1 MQSDA
6 FAAQRR
12 EQLVAGD
19 DRLGPVVAEAL
30 SNLGADGWADPIVD
44 AAGRIWLENYAAE
57 APDAAYRAGLMR
69 FRQRVAESLEKT
81 TESSN
86 AERIT
91 RWLSTY
97 AVNAGTIQG
106 AYRRGVRFKTW
117 VDMEDAAVRET
128 HRHAAG
134 QVVPIGGAFMVGGV
148 KMGYPGEPVGP
159 IELWISCRC
168 VAQPAAR
175 SGETMSENTLD
186 LGSNAHTRALVA
198 DAGAEDPRTGALV
211 VLLPADDDPITAATS
226 EDQAHMTFVWMGD
239 VSDIDDAARA
249 AIGGEVS
256 SYATALDGPIVVPV
270 MRRGQLGDD
279 GADVVFLE
287 RSDSL
292 LAARDG
298 LMESSPNLLAAH
310 DAAEQFPEWTPHVTL
325 GYPEGVEGGPAV
337 GEYDGT
343 EVTFDRLGLW
353 LGGDYTEYP
362 MGGVVSD
369 TIIAD
374 AAAQE
379 PGIPAEEYEAD
390 DELEDDEEPIT
401 EIPVHGVLAP
411 EGIETGDGR
420 GFREGAIS
428 SRPLPYPLRLEVV
441 GTHGGTTSD
450 VVTVGRID
458 EAWRDDATGMWRFR
472 GAIILSKPQASA
484 AIEGIIDGS
493 GTGVSIDADAM
504 AVDMEGFSD
513 EAVATAE
520 AAGKNPTTWFSETR
534 IAGLTIVPI
543 PAFHEAY
550 IALGHDFV
558 EDMTEEQITAAAG
571 VLEDCGCGEDK
582 SKLATGGVIPS
593 GTMALIGESGSP
605 DYVIPKS
612 VMEKVSTFAPGTKD
626 GRAGTL
632 STWSVQSTSAETQQS
647 SGGGV
652 VSTTA
657 DGSALALLSGQEV
670 RGRLIFSTAGPTTMS
685 AGLGLDMSTGKV
697 TAESLPTA
705 TASDALPTE
714 SFTSAGGGESPRGT
728 SSTTPATTAQGA
740 RVERPAPI
748 ADAVTRAISS
758 PPSTLKTSHAA
769 RPTMGVADSAGPD
782 YTTSL
787 NPRLGTS
794 GLSME
799 FSDGRVVPVEMW
811 DALSGTVRLSGG
823 IVLASK
829 RPERSFSNPST
840 RDGPGWITNPIP
852 TSRIRRYWVRGEGA
866 AKIRWGEGG
875 DFNRCRAQLAK
886 YVQNPEWLAG
896 LCANM
901 HKEALGIWPA
911 QHAASARAA
920 VLASGALPAP
930 MINLVEPEAEDAITA
945 AAGFPGGFPADWFA
959 NPKFRQL
966 TPLTIDKESGR
977 IFGHL
982 AQWGVCHIGVSGNCV
997 KPPKSRSNY
1006 ANFLKGVVDTT
1017 AGEQPVGCFTYGI
1030 GHADPRLRAAAAT
1043 AHYDRPDAVVA
1054 YVNVGEDSYGIWYA
1068 GVLRPGVDEQLVDE
1082 FRAVGAVSGDWRPI
1096 GRFGLDLVAS
1106 VAVNTPGFP
1115 VSIAASGGEVTALIA
1130 AGMVMQAEPEPESTP
1145 ESFADANADFLAA
1158 AIAKAMDKRENQ
1170 KREQDLRQRAHS
1182 IRQAD
1187 LRRRAQKKG

>member
-159 IELWISCRC
+159 IELWINCRC

-175 SGETMSENTLD
+175 SGETMSESTLD
-186 LGSNAHTRALVA
+186 LGSNAHTRALIA
-198 DAGAEDPRTGALV
+198 DAGAEEPRTGALV

-226 EDQAHMTFVWMGD
+226 EDRAHMTFVWMGD

-256 SYATALDGPIVVPV
+256 SYAAALDGPIVVPV

-287 RSDSL
+287 RSDSVL
-292 LAARDG
+292 NARDG

-325 GYPEGVEGGPAV
+325 GYPEGVEGGPAI

-534 IAGLTIVPI
+534 VAGLTIVPI

-571 VLEDCGCGEDK
+571 ILEDCGCGEGK
-582 SKLATGGVIPS
+582 SKLATGGLVPP

-612 VMEKVSTFAPGTKD
+612 VVAKFNKARMEEIAAFAPGTKD
-626 GRAGTL
+626 GARK
-632 STWSVQSTSAETQQS
+632 
-647 SGGGV
+647 GGDV
-652 VSTTA
+652 DNMEA
-657 DGSALALLSGQEV
+657 W
-670 RGRLIFSTAGPTTMS
+670 RNRTAGPLPSSTT
-685 AGLGLDMSTGKV
+685 D
-697 TAESLPTA
+697 PT
-705 TASDALPTE
+705 T
-714 SFTSAGGGESPRGT
+714 TSAGRGLDTSTGADMAESRRTATGASAPHTVSSMSGASDPSRMGS
-728 SSTTPATTAQGA
+728 SSTIPVTTDQGA
-740 RVERPAPI
+740 LGADRASI
-748 ADAVTRAISS
+748 ADASTRGISNLS
-758 PPSTLKTSHAA
+758 QIPSTS
-769 RPTMGVADSAGPD
+769 PAGRLTTAPASSVGLGS
-782 YTTSL
+782 TTS
-787 NPRLGTS
+787 PAPTAGTS
-794 GLSME
+794 GSKAE
-799 FSDGRVVPVEMW
+799 SSG
-811 DALSGTVRLSGG
+811 ALAASAGSPIVGATRSERLSADTES
-823 IVLASK
+823 ASVAFA
-829 RPERSFSNPST
+829 PGT
-840 RDGPGWITNPIP
+840 RDGPGWITHPIP

-920 VLASGALPAP
+920 VLASGALPSP
-930 MINLVEPEAEDAITA
+930 MINLVEPEPGEAITA
-945 AAGFPGGFPADWFA
+945 AAGFPGGFPAEWFA

-982 AQWGVCHIGVSGNCV
+982 AQWGVCHIGVSGSCV
-997 KPPKSRSNY
+997 KPPHSRSNY

-1054 YVNVGEDSYGIWYA
+1054 YVNVGEDSFGIWYS
-1068 GVLRPGVDEQLVDE
+1068 GVLRPGVDEELVDE
-1082 FRAVGAVSGDWRPI
+1082 FRAVGAVSGDWRPV
-1096 GRFGLDLVAS
+1096 GHFGLDLVAS

-1130 AGMVMQAEPEPESTP
+1130 AGMVTQPDPEPESAP

-1170 KREQDLRQRAHS
+1170 KREQALRQRAHT

>member
-1 MQSDA
+1 MQSDV

-30 SNLGADGWADPIVD
+30 SNLGADDWADPIVD

-117 VDMEDAAVRET
+117 VDMEDAAVREA

-148 KMGYPGEPVGP
+148 KVGYPGEPVGP
-159 IELWISCRC
+159 IELWINCRC

-175 SGETMSENTLD
+175 SGETMSESTLD

-198 DAGAEDPRTGALV
+198 DAGAEEPRTGALV

-310 DAAEQFPEWTPHVTL
+310 DAAEQFSEWTPHVTL
-325 GYPEGVEGGPAV
+325 GYPEGVEGGPAI

-369 TIIAD
+369 TITAD

-411 EGIETGDGR
+411 EDIETGDGR

-472 GAIILSKPQASA
+472 GAVILSKPQASA

-513 EAVATAE
+513 EAVVTAE

-571 VLEDCGCGEDK
+571 ILEDCGCGEDK
-582 SKLATGGVIPS
+582 SKLATGGLIPP

-605 DYVIPKS
+605 DYVIPKGVTAKVNKG
-612 VMEKVSTFAPGTKD
+612 VMEEISAFAPGTKD
-626 GRAGTL
+626 G
-632 STWSVQSTSAETQQS
+632 
-647 SGGGV
+647 
-652 VSTTA
+652 
-657 DGSALALLSGQEV
+657 
-670 RGRLIFSTAGPTTMS
+670 
-685 AGLGLDMSTGKV
+685 
-697 TAESLPTA
+697 
-705 TASDALPTE
+705 
-714 SFTSAGGGESPRGT
+714 
-728 SSTTPATTAQGA
+728 
-740 RVERPAPI
+740 
-748 ADAVTRAISS
+748 
-758 PPSTLKTSHAA
+758 
-769 RPTMGVADSAGPD
+769 
-782 YTTSL
+782 
-787 NPRLGTS
+787 
-794 GLSME
+794 
-799 FSDGRVVPVEMW
+799 
-811 DALSGTVRLSGG
+811 
-823 IVLASK
+823 
-829 RPERSFSNPST
+829 
-840 RDGPGWITNPIP
+840 PGWITHPIP

-920 VLASGALPAP
+920 VLASGALPSP
-930 MINLVEPEAEDAITA
+930 MINLVEPEPREAITA
-945 AAGFPGGFPADWFA
+945 AAGFPGGFPAEWFA

-982 AQWGVCHIGVSGNCV
+982 AQWGVCHIGVSGQCV
-997 KPPKSRSNY
+997 KPPHSRSNY

-1054 YVNVGEDSYGIWYA
+1054 FVNVGEDSFGIWYS
-1068 GVLRPGVDEQLVDE
+1068 GVLRPGVDEELVDE
-1082 FRAVGAVSGDWRPI
+1082 FRAVGAVSGDWRPV
-1096 GRFGLDLVAS
+1096 GHFGLDLVAS

-1130 AGMVMQAEPEPESTP
+1130 AGMVTQPDPEPESAP

-1158 AIAKAMDKRENQ
+1158 SIAKAMDKRENQ
-1170 KREQDLRQRAHS
+1170 KREQALRQRAHT

>member
-117 VDMEDAAVRET
+117 VDMEDAAVREA

-159 IELWISCRC
+159 IELWINCRC

-175 SGETMSENTLD
+175 SGETMSESTLD

-198 DAGAEDPRTGALV
+198 DAGAEEPRTGALV

-325 GYPEGVEGGPAV
+325 GYPEGVEGGPAI

-369 TIIAD
+369 TITAD

-472 GAIILSKPQASA
+472 GAVILSKPQASA

-513 EAVATAE
+513 EAIVTAE

-571 VLEDCGCGEDK
+571 ILEDCGCGEDK
-582 SKLATGGVIPS
+582 SKLASERLSADT
-593 GTMALIGESGSP
+593 ESA
-605 DYVIPKS
+605 S
-612 VMEKVSTFAPGTKD
+612 VAFAPG
-626 GRAGTL
+626 
-632 STWSVQSTSAETQQS
+632 
-647 SGGGV
+647 
-652 VSTTA
+652 
-657 DGSALALLSGQEV
+657 
-670 RGRLIFSTAGPTTMS
+670 
-685 AGLGLDMSTGKV
+685 
-697 TAESLPTA
+697 
-705 TASDALPTE
+705 
-714 SFTSAGGGESPRGT
+714 
-728 SSTTPATTAQGA
+728 
-740 RVERPAPI
+740 
-748 ADAVTRAISS
+748 
-758 PPSTLKTSHAA
+758 
-769 RPTMGVADSAGPD
+769 
-782 YTTSL
+782 
-787 NPRLGTS
+787 
-794 GLSME
+794 
-799 FSDGRVVPVEMW
+799 
-811 DALSGTVRLSGG
+811 
-823 IVLASK
+823 
-829 RPERSFSNPST
+829 T

-920 VLASGALPAP
+920 VLASGALPSP
-930 MINLVEPEAEDAITA
+930 MINLVEPEPGDAITA
-945 AAGFPGGFPADWFA
+945 AAGFPGGFPAEWFA

-982 AQWGVCHIGVSGNCV
+982 AQWGVCHIGVSGSCV
-997 KPPKSRSNY
+997 KPPHSRSNY

-1054 YVNVGEDSYGIWYA
+1054 YVNVGEDSFGIWYS
-1068 GVLRPGVDEQLVDE
+1068 GVLRPGVSEELVDE
-1082 FRAVGAVSGDWRPI
+1082 FRAVGAVSGDWRPV
-1096 GRFGLDLVAS
+1096 GHFGLDLVAS

-1130 AGMVMQAEPEPESTP
+1130 AGMVTQPDPEPESAP

-1170 KREQDLRQRAHS
+1170 KREQALRQRAHT

>member
-81 TESSN
+81 TESSS

-117 VDMEDAAVRET
+117 VDMEDAAVRDA

-159 IELWISCRC
+159 IELWINCRC

-198 DAGAEDPRTGALV
+198 DAGAEEPRTGALV

-256 SYATALDGPIVVPV
+256 SYAAALDGPIVVPV

-411 EGIETGDGR
+411 EGVETGDGR

-513 EAVATAE
+513 EAVVTAE

-582 SKLATGGVIPS
+582 SKSKLATGGVVPP
-593 GTMALIGESGSP
+593 GTMALFGESGSP
-605 DYVIPKS
+605 GYVIPKG
-612 VMEKVSTFAPGTKD
+612 VMEKLSADTESASVAFAPG
-626 GRAGTL
+626 
-632 STWSVQSTSAETQQS
+632 
-647 SGGGV
+647 
-652 VSTTA
+652 
-657 DGSALALLSGQEV
+657 
-670 RGRLIFSTAGPTTMS
+670 
-685 AGLGLDMSTGKV
+685 
-697 TAESLPTA
+697 
-705 TASDALPTE
+705 
-714 SFTSAGGGESPRGT
+714 
-728 SSTTPATTAQGA
+728 
-740 RVERPAPI
+740 
-748 ADAVTRAISS
+748 
-758 PPSTLKTSHAA
+758 
-769 RPTMGVADSAGPD
+769 
-782 YTTSL
+782 
-787 NPRLGTS
+787 
-794 GLSME
+794 
-799 FSDGRVVPVEMW
+799 
-811 DALSGTVRLSGG
+811 
-823 IVLASK
+823 
-829 RPERSFSNPST
+829 T
-840 RDGPGWITNPIP
+840 RDGPGWITHPIP

-911 QHAASARAA
+911 QHAASVRAA
-920 VLASGALPAP
+920 VLASGALPSP
-930 MINLVEPEAEDAITA
+930 MINLVESESEEAITA
-945 AAGFPGGFPADWFA
+945 AAGFPGGFPAEWFA

-982 AQWGVCHIGVSGNCV
+982 AQWGVCHIGVSGSCV
-997 KPPKSRSNY
+997 KPPHSRSNY

-1054 YVNVGEDSYGIWYA
+1054 YVNVGEDSYGIWYS
-1068 GVLRPGVDEQLVDE
+1068 GVLRPGVDEALVDE

-1096 GRFGLDLVAS
+1096 GHFGLDLVAS

-1130 AGMVMQAEPEPESTP
+1130 AGMVMQPDPEPESAP

-1158 AIAKAMDKRENQ
+1158 AIAKAMDKRDNQ
-1170 KREQDLRQRAHS
+1170 KREQALRQRAHT

>member
-12 EQLVAGD
+12 EQLQAGD
-19 DRLGPVVAEAL
+19 ERLGPIVANAL
-30 SNLGADGWADPIVD
+30 SNFGADGWADPIVD

-117 VDMEDAAVRET
+117 VDMEDAAVREA

-159 IELWISCRC
+159 IELWINCRC

-175 SGETMSENTLD
+175 SGETMSESTLD
-186 LGSNAHTRALVA
+186 LGARGSFTVMQDTPGPDENLP
-198 DAGAEDPRTGALV
+198 DPEHRTGALV
-211 VLLPADDDPITAATS
+211 VLLPAADDPISAASS
-226 EDQAHMTFVWMGD
+226 EDMAHMTFIWMGD
-239 VSDIDDAARA
+239 TKDFPADYEPQLLAEEVAA
-249 AIGGEVS
+249 
-256 SYATALDGPIVVPV
+256 YASKLDGPIVVPV
-270 MRRGQLGDD
+270 KERGLLGDED
-279 GADVVFLE
+279 ADVVFFE
-287 RSDSL
+287 PTESL
-292 LAARDG
+292 IAARDG
-298 LMESSPNLLAAH
+298 MLAESPAVENLYS
-310 DAAEQFPEWTPHVTL
+310 AAEQYPTWTPHVTL
-325 GYPEGVEGGPAV
+325 GYPEGTENGPAV
-337 GEYDGT
+337 AEYDGT

-353 LGGDYTEYP
+353 LGSDYTEYP

-420 GFREGAIS
+420 GFREGGIS

-472 GAIILSKPQASA
+472 GAVILSKPQASA

-582 SKLATGGVIPS
+582 SKRKLATGGVIPP

-605 DYVIPKS
+605 DYVIPKG
-612 VMEKVSTFAPGTKD
+612 VMEKLNKGVLEKLSADTESASVAFAPG
-626 GRAGTL
+626 
-632 STWSVQSTSAETQQS
+632 
-647 SGGGV
+647 
-652 VSTTA
+652 
-657 DGSALALLSGQEV
+657 
-670 RGRLIFSTAGPTTMS
+670 
-685 AGLGLDMSTGKV
+685 
-697 TAESLPTA
+697 
-705 TASDALPTE
+705 
-714 SFTSAGGGESPRGT
+714 
-728 SSTTPATTAQGA
+728 
-740 RVERPAPI
+740 
-748 ADAVTRAISS
+748 
-758 PPSTLKTSHAA
+758 
-769 RPTMGVADSAGPD
+769 
-782 YTTSL
+782 
-787 NPRLGTS
+787 
-794 GLSME
+794 
-799 FSDGRVVPVEMW
+799 
-811 DALSGTVRLSGG
+811 
-823 IVLASK
+823 
-829 RPERSFSNPST
+829 T
-840 RDGPGWITNPIP
+840 RDGPGWITHPIP

-930 MINLVEPEAEDAITA
+930 MINLVEPEPGDAITA
-945 AAGFPGGFPADWFA
+945 AAGFPGGFPAEWFA

-997 KPPKSRSNY
+997 KPPHSRSNY

>member
-19 DRLGPVVAEAL
+19 DRLGPIVAEAL

-81 TESSN
+81 TELSN

-117 VDMEDAAVRET
+117 VDMEDAAVRDA

-159 IELWISCRC
+159 IELWINCRC

-198 DAGAEDPRTGALV
+198 DAGAEEPRTGALV

-279 GADVVFLE
+279 GAEVVFLE

-390 DELEDDEEPIT
+390 DELEDDDEPIT

-411 EGIETGDGR
+411 EGVETGDGR

-513 EAVATAE
+513 EAVVTAE

-550 IALGHDFV
+550 VALGHDFV

-571 VLEDCGCGEDK
+571 ILEDCGCGEAK
-582 SKLATGGVIPS
+582 SKLATGGVVPP
-593 GTMALIGESGSP
+593 GTMALFGESGSP
-605 DYVIPKS
+605 GYVIPKG
-612 VMEKVSTFAPGTKD
+612 VMEKLSAFAPT
-626 GRAGTL
+626 
-632 STWSVQSTSAETQQS
+632 
-647 SGGGV
+647 
-652 VSTTA
+652 
-657 DGSALALLSGQEV
+657 
-670 RGRLIFSTAGPTTMS
+670 
-685 AGLGLDMSTGKV
+685 
-697 TAESLPTA
+697 
-705 TASDALPTE
+705 
-714 SFTSAGGGESPRGT
+714 
-728 SSTTPATTAQGA
+728 
-740 RVERPAPI
+740 
-748 ADAVTRAISS
+748 
-758 PPSTLKTSHAA
+758 
-769 RPTMGVADSAGPD
+769 
-782 YTTSL
+782 
-787 NPRLGTS
+787 
-794 GLSME
+794 
-799 FSDGRVVPVEMW
+799 
-811 DALSGTVRLSGG
+811 
-823 IVLASK
+823 
-829 RPERSFSNPST
+829 T
-840 RDGPGWITNPIP
+840 RDGPGWITHPIP

-901 HKEALGIWPA
+901 HREALGIWPAQHKASARIETYASAQVDSKHVDERVSILVAGGEDRRVLAVARHADDAEARQSLRRVLDAITWAGEGAQGLVASAGGVNPAWHDAGSHLREYAVREPGTPAGSDFWQELRAAAFAMAGDRGDVREWASLDAGEQDAIEVRGDALPGVSSFAVAGGIPSAVLARLNMHKEALGIWPA
-911 QHAASARAA
+911 QHAASVRAA
-920 VLASGALPAP
+920 VLASGALPSP
-930 MINLVEPEAEDAITA
+930 MINLVESESEEAITA
-945 AAGFPGGFPADWFA
+945 AAGFPGGFPAEWFA

-997 KPPKSRSNY
+997 KPPHSRSNY

-1054 YVNVGEDSYGIWYA
+1054 YVNVGEDSYGIWYS
-1068 GVLRPGVDEQLVDE
+1068 GVLRPGVDEALVDE

-1096 GRFGLDLVAS
+1096 GHFGLDLVAS

-1130 AGMVMQAEPEPESTP
+1130 AGMVMQPDPEPESAP

-1170 KREQDLRQRAHS
+1170 KREQALRQRAHT

>member
-69 FRQRVAESLEKT
+69 FRQHVAESLEKT

-117 VDMEDAAVRET
+117 VDMEDAAVREA

-159 IELWISCRC
+159 IELWINCRC

-175 SGETMSENTLD
+175 SGETMSESTLD

-198 DAGAEDPRTGALV
+198 DAGAEEPRTGALV

-270 MRRGQLGDD
+270 MRRGHLGDD

-325 GYPEGVEGGPAV
+325 GYPEGVEGGPAI

-369 TIIAD
+369 TITAD

-472 GAIILSKPQASA
+472 GAVILSKPQASA

-513 EAVATAE
+513 EAIVTAE

-571 VLEDCGCGEDK
+571 ILEDCGCGEDK
-582 SKLATGGVIPS
+582 SKLASERLSADT
-593 GTMALIGESGSP
+593 ESA
-605 DYVIPKS
+605 S
-612 VMEKVSTFAPGTKD
+612 VAFAPG
-626 GRAGTL
+626 
-632 STWSVQSTSAETQQS
+632 
-647 SGGGV
+647 
-652 VSTTA
+652 
-657 DGSALALLSGQEV
+657 
-670 RGRLIFSTAGPTTMS
+670 
-685 AGLGLDMSTGKV
+685 
-697 TAESLPTA
+697 
-705 TASDALPTE
+705 
-714 SFTSAGGGESPRGT
+714 
-728 SSTTPATTAQGA
+728 
-740 RVERPAPI
+740 
-748 ADAVTRAISS
+748 
-758 PPSTLKTSHAA
+758 
-769 RPTMGVADSAGPD
+769 
-782 YTTSL
+782 
-787 NPRLGTS
+787 
-794 GLSME
+794 
-799 FSDGRVVPVEMW
+799 
-811 DALSGTVRLSGG
+811 
-823 IVLASK
+823 
-829 RPERSFSNPST
+829 T

-920 VLASGALPAP
+920 VLASGALPSP
-930 MINLVEPEAEDAITA
+930 MINLVEPEPGDAITA
-945 AAGFPGGFPADWFA
+945 AAGFPGGFPAEWFA

-982 AQWGVCHIGVSGNCV
+982 AQWGVCHIGVSGSCV
-997 KPPKSRSNY
+997 KPPHSRSNY

-1054 YVNVGEDSYGIWYA
+1054 YVNVGEDSFGIWYS
-1068 GVLRPGVDEQLVDE
+1068 GVLRPGVSEELVDE
-1082 FRAVGAVSGDWRPI
+1082 FRAVGAVSGDWRPV
-1096 GRFGLDLVAS
+1096 GHFGLDLVAS

-1130 AGMVMQAEPEPESTP
+1130 AGMVTQPDPEPESAP

-1170 KREQDLRQRAHS
+1170 KREQALRQRAHT

>member
-19 DRLGPVVAEAL
+19 DRLGPIVAEAL

-86 AERIT
+86 ADRIT

-117 VDMEDAAVRET
+117 VDMEDAAVRDA

-134 QVVPIGGAFMVGGV
+134 QVVPIGGAFTVGGV

-159 IELWISCRC
+159 IELWINCRC

-198 DAGAEDPRTGALV
+198 DAGAEEPRTGALV

-256 SYATALDGPIVVPV
+256 SYAAALDGPIVVPV

-298 LMESSPNLLAAH
+298 LMESSPNLLAAY

-362 MGGVVSD
+362 MGGVMSD

-374 AAAQE
+374 AGRWVIAHSPDPSRIGMKLSSYQD
-379 PGIPAEEYEAD
+379 GQVDEEVALDKD
-390 DELEDDEEPIT
+390 DEIQDEPEEDEEPIT

-411 EGIETGDGR
+411 EGVETGDGR

-513 EAVATAE
+513 EAVVTAE

-571 VLEDCGCGEDK
+571 ILEDCGCADGPLEMPVLAQGGIVPGGARVLVGE
-582 SKLATGGVIPS
+582 GGPGYIVPLSAPS
-593 GTMALIGESGSP
+593 DQNRELIAQIARG
-605 DYVIPKS
+605 D
-612 VMEKVSTFAPGTKD
+612 VSFAPG
-626 GRAGTL
+626 
-632 STWSVQSTSAETQQS
+632 SAEASPATAA
-647 SGGGV
+647 GGLSAERGF
-652 VSTTA
+652 TTSPA
-657 DGSALALLSGQEV
+657 
-670 RGRLIFSTAGPTTMS
+670 
-685 AGLGLDMSTGKV
+685 
-697 TAESLPTA
+697 PTA
-705 TASDALPTE
+705 
-714 SFTSAGGGESPRGT
+714 
-728 SSTTPATTAQGA
+728 
-740 RVERPAPI
+740 
-748 ADAVTRAISS
+748 
-758 PPSTLKTSHAA
+758 
-769 RPTMGVADSAGPD
+769 
-782 YTTSL
+782 
-787 NPRLGTS
+787 GTS

-799 FSDGRVVPVEMW
+799 FSDGRVVPATSM
-811 DALSGTVRLSGG
+811 DAASGTVRLSDGT
-823 IVLASK
+823 VLVAQ
-829 RPERSFSNPST
+829 RPERAFSNPTT
-840 RDGPGWITNPIP
+840 RDGPGWITHPIP

-920 VLASGALPAP
+920 VLASGALPSP
-930 MINLVEPEAEDAITA
+930 MINLVEPEPGETITA
-945 AAGFPGGFPADWFA
+945 AAGFPGGFPAEWFA

-982 AQWGVCHIGVSGNCV
+982 AQWGVCHIGVSGSCV
-997 KPPKSRSNY
+997 KPPHSRSNY

-1054 YVNVGEDSYGIWYA
+1054 YVNVGEDSYGIWYS
-1068 GVLRPGVDEQLVDE
+1068 GVLRPGVDEALVDE

-1096 GRFGLDLVAS
+1096 GHFGLDLVAS

-1130 AGMVMQAEPEPESTP
+1130 AGMVMQPDPEPESAP

-1170 KREQDLRQRAHS
+1170 KREQALRQRAHT

>member
-1 MQSDA
+1 
-6 FAAQRR
+6 
-12 EQLVAGD
+12 
-19 DRLGPVVAEAL
+19 
-30 SNLGADGWADPIVD
+30 
-44 AAGRIWLENYAAE
+44 
-57 APDAAYRAGLMR
+57 
-69 FRQRVAESLEKT
+69 
-81 TESSN
+81 
-86 AERIT
+86 
-91 RWLSTY
+91 
-97 AVNAGTIQG
+97 
-106 AYRRGVRFKTW
+106 
-117 VDMEDAAVRET
+117 
-128 HRHAAG
+128 
-134 QVVPIGGAFMVGGV
+134 
-148 KMGYPGEPVGP
+148 
-159 IELWISCRC
+159 
-168 VAQPAAR
+168 
-175 SGETMSENTLD
+175 MSENTLD

-198 DAGAEDPRTGALV
+198 DAGAEEPRTGALV

-279 GADVVFLE
+279 GADVAFLE

-379 PGIPAEEYEAD
+379 PGILAEEYEAD

-472 GAIILSKPQASA
+472 GAIILAKPQASA

-513 EAVATAE
+513 EAVVTAE

-550 IALGHDFV
+550 VALGHDFV

-571 VLEDCGCGEDK
+571 ILEDCGCGEAE
-582 SKLATGGVIPS
+582 SKLATGGLIPP

-605 DYVIPKS
+605 DYVIPKGVMAKVNKG
-612 VMEKVSTFAPGTKD
+612 VMEEVGAFAPGTKD
-626 GRAGTL
+626 G
-632 STWSVQSTSAETQQS
+632 
-647 SGGGV
+647 
-652 VSTTA
+652 
-657 DGSALALLSGQEV
+657 
-670 RGRLIFSTAGPTTMS
+670 
-685 AGLGLDMSTGKV
+685 
-697 TAESLPTA
+697 
-705 TASDALPTE
+705 
-714 SFTSAGGGESPRGT
+714 
-728 SSTTPATTAQGA
+728 
-740 RVERPAPI
+740 
-748 ADAVTRAISS
+748 
-758 PPSTLKTSHAA
+758 
-769 RPTMGVADSAGPD
+769 
-782 YTTSL
+782 
-787 NPRLGTS
+787 
-794 GLSME
+794 
-799 FSDGRVVPVEMW
+799 
-811 DALSGTVRLSGG
+811 
-823 IVLASK
+823 
-829 RPERSFSNPST
+829 
-840 RDGPGWITNPIP
+840 PGWITHPIP

-920 VLASGALPAP
+920 VLASGALPSP
-930 MINLVEPEAEDAITA
+930 MINLVESESEEAITA
-945 AAGFPGGFPADWFA
+945 AAGFPGGFPAEWFA

-982 AQWGVCHIGVSGNCV
+982 AQWGVCHIGVSGSCV
-997 KPPKSRSNY
+997 KPPHSRSNY

-1054 YVNVGEDSYGIWYA
+1054 YVNVGEDSYGIWYS
-1068 GVLRPGVDEQLVDE
+1068 GVLRPGVDEALVDE

-1096 GRFGLDLVAS
+1096 GHFGLDLVAS

-1130 AGMVMQAEPEPESTP
+1130 AGMVMQPDPEPESTP
-1145 ESFADANADFLAA
+1145 ESFADANADFLAT

-1170 KREQDLRQRAHS
+1170 KREQALRQRAHT

>member
-117 VDMEDAAVRET
+117 VDMEDAAVRDA

-134 QVVPIGGAFMVGGV
+134 QVVPIGGAFTVGGV

-159 IELWISCRC
+159 IELWINCRC

-198 DAGAEDPRTGALV
+198 DAGAEEPRTGALV
-211 VLLPADDDPITAATS
+211 VLLPAADDPISAATS

-310 DAAEQFPEWTPHVTL
+310 DAAEQFPEWVPHVTL
-325 GYPEGVEGGPAV
+325 RYRDVHEDISDDSPADRKVAASVRANRSPRGVSNLDADPFQGEAAHSDRGREAGVGVPGSGGRFSTEGHSAGRGRASSLRNASLRGAEAPATHASVGALAVAREGADANGVRETRPVLAAGQAGLGDLPPLRRGSVEEAPPEV
-337 GEYDGT
+337 GSPEWEELVDSIK

-513 EAVATAE
+513 EAVVTAE

-534 IAGLTIVPI
+534 VAGLTIVPI

-558 EDMTEEQITAAAG
+558 EDMPEEALAASAAA
-571 VLEDCGCGEDK
+571 LADCGCGDAIIPPEPSMLK
-582 SKLATGGVIPS
+582 RGGVIA
-593 GTMALIGESGSP
+593 GGAQQVLVGETGP
-605 DYVIPKS
+605 EYIVPN
-612 VMEKVSTFAPGTKD
+612 VYKVNQKLLGQLSSFAPGT
-626 GRAGTL
+626 
-632 STWSVQSTSAETQQS
+632 
-647 SGGGV
+647 
-652 VSTTA
+652 
-657 DGSALALLSGQEV
+657 
-670 RGRLIFSTAGPTTMS
+670 
-685 AGLGLDMSTGKV
+685 
-697 TAESLPTA
+697 
-705 TASDALPTE
+705 
-714 SFTSAGGGESPRGT
+714 
-728 SSTTPATTAQGA
+728 
-740 RVERPAPI
+740 
-748 ADAVTRAISS
+748 
-758 PPSTLKTSHAA
+758 H
-769 RPTMGVADSAGPD
+769 
-782 YTTSL
+782 
-787 NPRLGTS
+787 
-794 GLSME
+794 
-799 FSDGRVVPVEMW
+799 
-811 DALSGTVRLSGG
+811 
-823 IVLASK
+823 
-829 RPERSFSNPST
+829 
-840 RDGPGWITNPIP
+840 DGPGWITHPVP
-852 TSRIRRYWVRGEGA
+852 TSRIRRYWTKGEGA
-866 AKIRWGEGG
+866 AKIAWGAPG
-875 DFNRCRAQLAK
+875 DFERCRSQLRK
-886 YVQNPEWLAG
+886 YVQNPDWLAG

-911 QHAASARAA
+911 QHAASVRAA
-920 VLASGALPAP
+920 VLASGALPSP
-930 MINLVEPEAEDAITA
+930 MINLVESESEEAITA
-945 AAGFPGGFPADWFA
+945 AAGFPGGFPAEWFA

-982 AQWGVCHIGVSGNCV
+982 AQWGVCHIGVSGSCV
-997 KPPKSRSNY
+997 KPPHSRSNY

-1054 YVNVGEDSYGIWYA
+1054 YVNVGEDSYGIWYS
-1068 GVLRPGVDEQLVDE
+1068 GVLRPGVDEALVDE

-1096 GRFGLDLVAS
+1096 GHFGLDLVAS

-1130 AGMVMQAEPEPESTP
+1130 AGMVTQPDPEPESAP

-1170 KREQDLRQRAHS
+1170 KREQALRQRAHT

>member
-117 VDMEDAAVRET
+117 VDMEDAAVRDA

-159 IELWISCRC
+159 IELWICCRC

-198 DAGAEDPRTGALV
+198 DAGAEEPRTGALV
-211 VLLPADDDPITAATS
+211 VLLPAADDPISAATS

-310 DAAEQFPEWTPHVTL
+310 DAAEQFPEWVPHVTL

-472 GAIILSKPQASA
+472 GAIILAKPQASA

-513 EAVATAE
+513 EAVVTAE

-534 IAGLTIVPI
+534 VAGLTIVPI

-571 VLEDCGCGEDK
+571 ILEDCGCGEDK
-582 SKLATGGVIPS
+582 SKRKLATGGVVPP

-605 DYVIPKS
+605 DYVIPKGVMAKVNKG
-612 VMEKVSTFAPGTKD
+612 VMEKLSAFAPGTKD
-626 GRAGTL
+626 G
-632 STWSVQSTSAETQQS
+632 
-647 SGGGV
+647 
-652 VSTTA
+652 
-657 DGSALALLSGQEV
+657 
-670 RGRLIFSTAGPTTMS
+670 
-685 AGLGLDMSTGKV
+685 
-697 TAESLPTA
+697 
-705 TASDALPTE
+705 
-714 SFTSAGGGESPRGT
+714 
-728 SSTTPATTAQGA
+728 
-740 RVERPAPI
+740 
-748 ADAVTRAISS
+748 
-758 PPSTLKTSHAA
+758 
-769 RPTMGVADSAGPD
+769 
-782 YTTSL
+782 
-787 NPRLGTS
+787 
-794 GLSME
+794 
-799 FSDGRVVPVEMW
+799 
-811 DALSGTVRLSGG
+811 
-823 IVLASK
+823 
-829 RPERSFSNPST
+829 
-840 RDGPGWITNPIP
+840 PGWITHPIP

-920 VLASGALPAP
+920 VLASGALPSP
-930 MINLVEPEAEDAITA
+930 MINLVESESEEAITA
-945 AAGFPGGFPADWFA
+945 AAGFPGGFPAEWFA

-997 KPPKSRSNY
+997 KPPHSRSNY

-1054 YVNVGEDSYGIWYA
+1054 YVNVGEDSYGIWYS
-1068 GVLRPGVDEQLVDE
+1068 GVLRPGVDEVLVDE

-1096 GRFGLDLVAS
+1096 GHFGLDLVAS

-1130 AGMVMQAEPEPESTP
+1130 AGMVMQPDPEPESAP

-1170 KREQDLRQRAHS
+1170 KREQALRQRAHT